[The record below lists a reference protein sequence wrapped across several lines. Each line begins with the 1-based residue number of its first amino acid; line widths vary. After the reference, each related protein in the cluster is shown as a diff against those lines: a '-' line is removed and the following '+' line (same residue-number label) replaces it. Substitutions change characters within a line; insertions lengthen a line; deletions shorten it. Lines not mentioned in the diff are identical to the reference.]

1 MGNSVKAILS
11 SKYGSFAAVA
21 LFCVLIAGIGIAFVN
36 RATTKLLESDAEMV
50 TDEWANYIVSNVP
63 DLSEIAQGETP
74 STDSV
79 IFFEQARQVGRV
91 YDFSIYDP
99 DGRLILKS
107 EELGRTHTFN
117 YNIFSA
123 RPEFLPAREKRQRL
137 IFVNERSGT
146 VGPEIFADAL
156 VPIGTQG
163 NLDGWLEIKVDQT
176 DRQRLFMSSMTSL
189 ALIIGAILAAGP
201 ALGFWY
207 RTRQKQLAERQLNY
221 LSHFDMATGLLN
233 RGAWLERLGG
243 LLAGRSEGAP
253 RAAVFQIDLNGF
265 KLATDNFGPT
275 AGDTFLK
282 DMAARIVEEPFSQA
296 TVARV
301 NSGQFAAFLPRVADT
316 IDAAHMARKF
326 VEVLSKPVEWEDH
339 VLNSPVSVGVA
350 LIPDD
355 GSDASRLWTAA
366 SIALEEAI
374 EAGRNC
380 YRFFAAETERQTQKQ
395 RDLEQTIAEAYE
407 RGYFELHYQPIIEL
421 KTKKLRGFEAL
432 IRLNHPEKGMIS
444 PADFIPVAEKTG
456 DIQKIG
462 AWCLEEACHTASF
475 WPSDLT
481 VSVNLSPLQF
491 NSGQLISVLRRAL
504 DASNFPSYR
513 LELEV
518 TEGLLLGNVEVVKEQ
533 LSVLRDMGIAVSL
546 DDFGTGYSSLSYLWQ
561 FPFSKIKIDQSFIRA
576 IEATPAAPGILKTII
591 SLGRYLSVPMTAE
604 GVETAEQARFLERA
618 GCQLAQGYLFSRP
631 VPSTEVAGVI
641 LKDFTKSL
649 SKKPKLPKRVRKPAK
664 IPEQVRL

>member
-1 MGNSVKAILS
+1 MGTSIKALVN

-21 LFCVLIAGIGIAFVN
+21 LFCAVIAAMGILFVT
-36 RATTKLLESDAEMV
+36 RATTQLLKADAEMV

-74 STDSV
+74 STESV

-91 YDFSIYDP
+91 YAFSIYDP

-107 EELGRTHTFN
+107 DELGRTHTFD
-117 YNIFSA
+117 YNIFSSRTEFTAA
-123 RPEFLPAREKRQRL
+123 RADRQRI
-137 IFVNERSGT
+137 IFLREDR
-146 VGPEIFADAL
+146 GPLDPEVYADAL
-156 VPIGTQG
+156 FPLGNQG
-163 NLDGWLEIKVDQT
+163 NLDGWIEIKVDQT
-176 DRQRLFMSSMTSL
+176 ERQRLFMSSMTSI
-189 ALIIGAILAAGP
+189 ALIIGAILAIGP
-201 ALGFWY
+201 IVGFWY
-207 RTRQKQLAERQLNY
+207 RTRQKQFAERQLNY

-243 LLAGRSEGAP
+243 LLAGRTHESP

-265 KLATDNFGPT
+265 KLATDGYGPA
-275 AGDTFLK
+275 AGDSFLK
-282 DMAARIVEEPFSQA
+282 EMATRVVKEPFAAA

-326 VEVLSKPVEWEDH
+326 VEVLSRPVEWEEH
-339 VLNSPVSVGVA
+339 VLSSPISVGVA
-350 LIPDD
+350 LVPDD
-355 GSDASRLWTAA
+355 GVDASRLWTAA

-395 RDLEQTIAEAYE
+395 RELEQTITEAYE

-421 KTKKLRGFEAL
+421 KTRKLRGFEAL

-462 AWCLEEACHTASF
+462 AWCLEEACYTASF
-475 WPSDLT
+475 WPPDLT
-481 VSVNLSPLQF
+481 VSVNLSPIQF

-504 DASNFPSYR
+504 DASNFPAYR

-518 TEGLLLGNVEVVKEQ
+518 TEGLLLGNVDVVKEQ
-533 LSVLRDMGIAVSL
+533 LSVLRDMGIAVAL

-576 IEATPAAPGILKTII
+576 IEATPSAPGILKTII
-591 SLGRYLSVPMTAE
+591 ALGRYLGVPMTAE
-604 GVETAEQARFLERA
+604 GIETAEQARFLERA

-631 VPSTEVAGVI
+631 VPGTEVAGII

-649 SKKPKLPKRVRKPAK
+649 SRKSAPRKRAPKAK
-664 IPEQVRL
+664 AAPDQLVL

>member
-1 MGNSVKAILS
+1 VN

-21 LFCVLIAGIGIAFVN
+21 LFCALIAAMGILFVT
-36 RATTKLLESDAEMV
+36 RATTELLKADAEMV

-63 DLSEIAQGETP
+63 DLSEISQGETP
-74 STDSV
+74 STESV

-91 YDFSIYDP
+91 YAFSIYDP

-107 EELGRTHTFN
+107 DELGRTHTFD
-117 YNIFSA
+117 YNVFGA
-123 RPEFLPAREKRQRL
+123 RPEFTAARADRKRI
-137 IFVNERSGT
+137 IFLREDR
-146 VGPEIFADAL
+146 GPLDPEVYADAL
-156 VPIGTQG
+156 FPLGNQG
-163 NLDGWLEIKVDQT
+163 NLDGWIEIKVDQT
-176 DRQRLFMSSMTSL
+176 ERQRLFMSSMTSI
-189 ALIIGAILAAGP
+189 ALIIGAILAIGP
-201 ALGFWY
+201 AVGFWY
-207 RTRQKQLAERQLNY
+207 RTRQKQFAERQLNY

-243 LLAGRSEGAP
+243 LLAGRTQESP
-253 RAAVFQIDLNGF
+253 RAVVFQIDLNGF
-265 KLATDNFGPT
+265 KLATDGYGPA
-275 AGDTFLK
+275 AGDSFLRE
-282 DMAARIVEEPFSQA
+282 MAARIVKEPFVEA

-326 VEVLSKPVEWEDH
+326 VEVLSRPVEWEEH
-339 VLNSPVSVGVA
+339 VLSSPISVGVA
-350 LIPDD
+350 LVPDD
-355 GSDASRLWTAA
+355 GIDASRLWTAA

-395 RDLEQTIAEAYE
+395 RELEQTITEAYE

-421 KTKKLRGFEAL
+421 KSRKLRGFEAL

-462 AWCLEEACHTASF
+462 AWCLEEACYTASF
-475 WPSDLT
+475 WPPDLT

-504 DASNFPSYR
+504 DASNFPAYR

-518 TEGLLLGNVEVVKEQ
+518 TEGLLLGNVDVVKEQ
-533 LSVLRDMGIAVSL
+533 LSVLRDMGIAVAL

-576 IEATPAAPGILKTII
+576 IEATPSAPGILKTII
-591 SLGRYLSVPMTAE
+591 ALGRYLGVPMTAE
-604 GVETAEQARFLERA
+604 GIETAEQARFLERA

-631 VPSTEVAGVI
+631 VPGTEVAGII

-649 SKKPKLPKRVRKPAK
+649 SRKSAPRKRAPKAK
-664 IPEQVRL
+664 AAPDQLVL